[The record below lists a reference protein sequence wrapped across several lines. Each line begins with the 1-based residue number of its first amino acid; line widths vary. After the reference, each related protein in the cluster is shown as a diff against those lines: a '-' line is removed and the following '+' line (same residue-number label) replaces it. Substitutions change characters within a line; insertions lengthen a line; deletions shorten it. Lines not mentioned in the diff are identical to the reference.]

1 MPICNGLDR
10 GSNFASIRKDV
21 DLLMVFSCVNGNK
34 LTKVRY
40 STIPIGERLTNNYVS
55 GLLSRITKSVMHN
68 NWCLIQKRLE
78 NTRALWKETF
88 MYGSCDKKPNRG
100 LWEITTLSIRSIPI
114 PTCIAGNGFVWSLG
128 DNVESTKPACDNLLG
143 KEAMENRKV
152 NHRLRDHNVKMR
164 NQVVTHSQK
173 VRDMA

>member
-1 MPICNGLDR
+1 
-10 GSNFASIRKDV
+10 
-21 DLLMVFSCVNGNK
+21 VFSCVNGNK

-128 DNVESTKPACDNLLG
+128 DNVESTKLACDNLLG